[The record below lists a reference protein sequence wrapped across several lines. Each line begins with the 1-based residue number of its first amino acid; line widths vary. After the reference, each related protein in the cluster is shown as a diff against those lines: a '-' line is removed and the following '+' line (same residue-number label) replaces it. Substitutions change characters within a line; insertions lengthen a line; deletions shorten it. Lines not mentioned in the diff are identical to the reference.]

1 MTATAQEFLQFAER
15 LGLRASV
22 EIELGLDGEAP
33 FSQFRDQRAIVSLGT
48 ALLVF
53 RVKGPVEVG
62 SAFNE
67 LRQQPAAIIG
77 RVVSGRRSATVGPT
91 DSRWRVKRLD
101 AGHRLGQELSLVPSL
116 AGGDLRG
123 IELLGGAKGSRHE
136 PPAFLRDSGR
146 VGIPGQPFAS
156 YLEYTKGM
164 GNTVAAAPEG
174 FRADILSFQRGNGM
188 RAKEKPL
195 GERIRVT
202 GIPKYIP
209 AEIAEDC
216 RARIAQAVDDLL
228 YRSGMKSIAL
238 NVGTGNGDAPET
250 ASGSTARGGPS
261 SDEMTIEERAR
272 QYRSRPPLFDFD
284 FLVVPADV
292 RESLLSAV
300 ELVLL
305 EETVF
310 DRWNLRSIEPF
321 PRAALNFH
329 GHPGTG
335 KTLAAHAV
343 AAYLNKPIL
352 MASYAQVESK
362 YVGDGSKNVEA
373 VFFAAERD
381 GAILF
386 VDEADSLLSRRL
398 TDVTQG
404 AEQAINSM
412 RSQLLIC
419 LENYRGVVIFST
431 NLVENYDRAFDTRMR
446 HIQFPMPDRE
456 SRRLIWDRHL
466 PKELPLAGDVSS
478 DLLADLDNI
487 CGRDIKNA
495 VIDAALRAAR
505 SRRNR
510 VGQSDL
516 VQAVERIKA
525 ARIRG

>member
-1 MTATAQEFLQFAER
+1 M
-15 LGLRASV
+15 
-22 EIELGLDGEAP
+22 
-33 FSQFRDQRAIVSLGT
+33 
-48 ALLVF
+48 
-53 RVKGPVEVG
+53 
-62 SAFNE
+62 
-67 LRQQPAAIIG
+67 
-77 RVVSGRRSATVGPT
+77 
-91 DSRWRVKRLD
+91 
-101 AGHRLGQELSLVPSL
+101 
-116 AGGDLRG
+116 RG
-123 IELLGGAKGSRHE
+123 
-136 PPAFLRDSGR
+136 
-146 VGIPGQPFAS
+146 
-156 YLEYTKGM
+156 
-164 GNTVAAAPEG
+164 
-174 FRADILSFQRGNGM
+174 
-188 RAKEKPL
+188 KEKAL
-195 GERIRVT
+195 EERIKVT

-216 RARIAQAVDDLL
+216 RTRIAEAVNDLL
-228 YRSGMKSIAL
+228 YRSGMKKIAL
-238 NVGTGNGDAPET
+238 NVGAGNGDAPEGAT
-250 ASGSTARGGPS
+250 GSAARGGPS

-272 QYRSRPPLFDFD
+272 QYRSRAPLFAFD

-292 RESLLSAV
+292 HESLLAAV

-310 DRWNLRSIEPF
+310 DTWNLRSIEPF

-352 MASYAQVESK
+352 MASYAQIESK

-381 GAILF
+381 GAVLF

-446 HIQFPMPDRE
+446 HIQFPMPDRD
-456 SRRLIWDRHL
+456 SRRLIWARHL
-466 PKELPLAGDVSS
+466 PKELPVADDVSP
-478 DLLADLDNI
+478 DLLADLDDI

-505 SRRNR
+505 SQKNR
-510 VGQSDL
+510 VEQRDL
-516 VQAVERIKA
+516 VQAVQRIKA
-525 ARIRG
+525 ARIKS